1 MKLLLLL
8 VSISAFAQF
17 QTPLIVKP
25 PPAGTSGAA
34 IRLMNRGGF
43 FTGFRADG
51 TMSSNNEY
59 QMPPADGTAGQVLA
73 TNGGKLLSW
82 TSVAGNSVPVCSS
95 SDLTDAYTCTL
106 AGLAAYSANY
116 CVIFSV
122 VTANTNA
129 ATLNINSIGVKSI
142 LRYGGSAL
150 VTNDILSSAPV
161 LICYDGTQFVLPP
174 SASPGSGA
182 FLQGGNSFGA
192 TAEIGTNDTF
202 GISFKT
208 DGVGRWSIQPSGHL
222 WAGVNDQYNIGA
234 GLTSN
239 SPQTVYAA
247 TSMVTP
253 RIGREDAG
261 SLTIMTDFADRWVY
275 GSDGT
280 YYPFITDTLDI
291 GTDLKRVRTVFA
303 KSGEFF
309 IAGGTSAGDFIDTR
323 KVKWR
328 DSLGGTGAWDSQV
341 DVTVSSSQWYLR
353 DNVGDPFE
361 YSVRQSSGSPEN
373 YAQFYADLIPARRET
388 ALGHTVTDATLPKLG
403 RSGSPWHELW
413 ATDGDFA
420 GDLNITGTTVAAAIN
435 YSGGYMTG
443 TMRPL
448 FSGTGSIG
456 ASGERYGD
464 GYFSAANVLASGF
477 TLSAT
482 TTVGYI
488 WTATSTGGAG
498 AWMPAGIDEYDVRNY
513 GAVCNGSTDDT
524 AAIQAAI
531 DAATGISAMIVLPQG
546 NCRVSTLNAAKNF
559 LGMRGQGR
567 TVSRLSTVTNAPVI
581 LIEPPALE
589 TTKYYL
595 EFRDFSITAGDN
607 GTSQIGIESRGDG
620 FGVSVIKNMY
630 FENLWRGIKIGHTV
644 NVGDINIFESIF
656 SMGGTAYTEAVLVNG
671 TEYVIA
677 SVGTTD
683 FTAIGAASNTPGL
696 KFVKSGA
703 TGGMGTGISYLA
715 ATFNKV
721 GIESTNTSSGST
733 WSDNFFGGFAMPFN
747 ATFGPRAFYIHGYV
761 GDTVMDGNHM
771 EGGWIGFDISCDN
784 GTFATGICSYGEN
797 LVITNS
803 KVDGYAYDY
812 RLYNFH
818 NSTILGSR
826 GRGVLDSQISGT
838 LTSGNIFDVVGRADT
853 GSAIERAG
861 WKLTTTYGDLALNAY
876 DEGRIRIG
884 DVTTNLSGTRNG
896 ISIKDTASNAIAIGQ
911 DSTHYAGLQWTYN
924 ATAGLAYATLY
935 TINQT
940 NPMYYA
946 AAGHTFQGGVVNV
959 LNDGT
964 SDTNALAV
972 YNRSIGSR
980 ASCLAMYSTDSS
992 SSSVYPAGRLCGK
1005 YETASFTDE
1014 LVSVQTWNGAGYDTA
1029 QTWRNSNSTIL
1040 GNLGLGTSSTAIAPA
1055 YQLSFGQTLT
1065 NRLLAMYA
1073 DGTNW
1078 FGFGMDSSTLR
1089 IETGAFG
1096 DAKFYSGGTVK
1107 AAIGNSGTVLSTDLT
1122 FSVGASF
1129 NVGSLAAPPLFSYGY
1144 YIQPITALVLDP
1156 GTRVDGD
1163 VVPISSGMSVGYA
1176 GNRWTAGYFNYLYVY
1191 NGIQAPSGALGA
1203 SVTLAC
1209 PPGQAVKNITVDSG
1223 ILTSASCGTI

>member
-106 AGLAAYSANY
+106 AGFASYSANY
-116 CVIFSV
+116 CLIFSV
-122 VTANTNA
+122 ATANTNA
-129 ATLNINSIGVKSI
+129 ATLDINGLGVKSI
-142 LRYGGSAL
+142 LRFGASAL
-150 VTNDILSSAPV
+150 VTNDILVSAPV
-161 LICYDGTQFVLPP
+161 LLCYDGTQFTLPP

-182 FLQGGNSFGA
+182 FLDGGNTFGA
-192 TAEIGTNDTF
+192 AATLGTNDNHNLIF
-202 GISFKT
+202 ERNNVPLLELGP
-208 DGVGRWSIQPSGHL
+208 VGFNLAPSGL
-222 WAGVNDQYNIGA
+222 ANFF
-234 GLTSN
+234 TR
-239 SPQTVYAA
+239 
-247 TSMVTP
+247 VTK
-253 RIGREDAG
+253 
-261 SLTIMTDFADRWVY
+261 
-275 GSDGT
+275 
-280 YYPFITDTLDI
+280 LDI
-291 GTDLKRVRTVFA
+291 GDIT
-303 KSGEFF
+303 G
-309 IAGGTSAGDFIDTR
+309 AGGEWDFQVSASFI
-323 KVKWR
+323 
-328 DSLGGTGAWDSQV
+328 SN
-341 DVTVSSSQWYLR
+341 SSMKLR
-353 DNVGDPFE
+353 DNGGGRVIQVDRA
-361 YSVRQSSGSPEN
+361 VSGSRVNNFGVFSSLIPRKRLTADGDDIDDTDFPN
-373 YAQFYADLIPARRET
+373 LGGPTAPWNKAYISKLYADTIEQSMYPT
-388 ALGHTVTDATLPKLG
+388 PTNTIQLGGV
-403 RSGSPWHELW
+403 SNY
-413 ATDGDFA
+413 FA
-420 GDLNITGTTVAAAIN
+420 GV
-435 YSGGYMTG
+435 
-443 TMRPL
+443 
-448 FSGTGSIG
+448 FST
-456 ASGERYGD
+456 AM
-464 GYFSAANVLASGF
+464 NVTASGF
-477 TLSAT
+477 TLEDT
-482 TTVGYI
+482 TTVGHI

-498 AWMPAGIDEYDVRNY
+498 AWLPPGLDEYDVRNY

-959 LNDGT
+959 LNDGAG
-964 SDTNALAV
+964 DTDAV
-972 YNRSIGSR
+972 AAYNRSIGSR
-980 ASCLAMYSTDSS
+980 ASCFAMHSTDSA

-1014 LVSVQTWNGAGYDTA
+1014 LVSIQTWNGSSFDTA
-1029 QTWRNSNSTIL
+1029 QTWKNANSTIR
-1040 GNLGLGTSSTAIAPA
+1040 GNLGLGTNATALVPA

-1065 NRLLAMYA
+1065 NKLLAIYA
-1073 DGTNW
+1073 DPSNW
-1078 FGFGMDSSTLR
+1078 FGLGMDSGVLR
-1089 IETGAFG
+1089 IETGLSG
-1096 DAKFYSGGTVK
+1096 DAKFYSGGVLK
-1107 AAIGNSGTVLSTDLT
+1107 ASFGNGGAVLGTNLNFTLDNAYDIGNVNRPRDITASRTVTAERYYSIYGINPVTSGFGSLGDSTHIWEGNYLGTTT
-1122 FSVGASF
+1122 FSNNISF
-1129 NVGSLAAPPLFSYGY
+1129 GSGVTLGGVSAR
-1144 YIQPITALVLDP
+1144 ALHFHTDS
-1156 GTRVDGD
+1156 
-1163 VVPISSGMSVGYA
+1163 ISVYA
-1176 GNRWTAGYFNYLYVY
+1176 
-1191 NGIQAPSGALGA
+1191 NGFVKSGAAFNFQSGA
-1203 SVTLAC
+1203 SVISNGNFGVSVSGATCTITRIDYGIVTGATC
-1209 PPGQAVKNITVDSG
+1209 P
-1223 ILTSASCGTI
+1223 